1 MIEKLLKINV
11 PFVGY
16 KTIPA
21 NQQQKH
27 RMRTWEDRLKG
38 ESSFIMGEK
47 QPLTGDVRVAIT
59 ACYLA
64 GRSTHDIDRI
74 AKLILDGI
82 KAIII
87 RDDSQV
93 KKLEVEIREGCSEDG
108 TIVEI
113 EAIQK

>member
-1 MIEKLLKINV
+1 MTEEVLTINV

-21 NQQQKH
+21 DQQQKH
-27 RMRTWEDRLKG
+27 RIRTWEDKLKG
-38 ESSFIMGEK
+38 ESSLMMGAR

-64 GRSTHDIDRI
+64 ERRTYDIDRI

-82 KAIII
+82 KGIVI

-93 KKLEVEIREGCSEDG
+93 KKLEVEIRESCNEDR

-113 EAIQK
+113 AVIQK